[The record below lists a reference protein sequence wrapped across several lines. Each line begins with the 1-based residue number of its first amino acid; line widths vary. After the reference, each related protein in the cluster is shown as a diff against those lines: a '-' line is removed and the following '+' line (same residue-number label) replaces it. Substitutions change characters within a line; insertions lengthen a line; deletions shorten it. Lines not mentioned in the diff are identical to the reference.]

1 MFQHQWRR
9 RRRRGKV
16 GRPPKPVAV
25 TSTNL
30 PEKFEPAPKKS
41 GEPIILEPAEIEALK
56 LVELNKLTFEEA
68 AEKMGVSRNTVWRL
82 AEKAREKLTRAIIEG
97 REILIQQE

>member
-9 RRRRGKV
+9 RRRHGKV
-16 GRPPKPVAV
+16 GKPPKPVAV

-41 GEPIILEPAEIEALK
+41 SEPIILESAEIEALK
-56 LVELNKLTFEEA
+56 LVELDKLTFEEA
-68 AEKMGVSRNTVWRL
+68 TEKMGVSRNTVWRL
-82 AEKAREKLTRAIIEG
+82 AKKAREKLARAIIEG
-97 REILIQQE
+97 REILIRQE